1 MGRDTKVPKLGKGLL
16 PELCKTAIGGADMAS
31 LKEEL
36 DRIAT
41 TEGVEMALVA
51 GRDGFIIEYSGGE
64 GSVAEG
70 VGAIA
75 SSSLG
80 ASEVIGQEL
89 GRGALGAAMLEYE
102 RGTVM
107 MNRVGVDA
115 VLLVVLAP
123 DATIGKVRYDVKKI
137 IPELSA
143 AL

>member
-1 MGRDTKVPKLGKGLL
+1 MRGKALGRSSIESTGGKEMG
-16 PELCKTAIGGADMAS
+16 S
-31 LKEEL
+31 LKEVL
-36 DRIAT
+36 DKIAT
-41 TEGVEMALVA
+41 VEGVEMALVA

-80 ASEVIGQEL
+80 ASEVIGAEL
-89 GRGALGAAMLEYE
+89 GRGGLGAAMLEYE
-102 RGTVM
+102 KGTVM
-107 MNRVGVDA
+107 MNRVGEDA
-115 VLLVVLAP
+115 VLMVVLAQN
-123 DATIGKVRYDVKKI
+123 ATIGKVRYDIRKT

>member
-1 MGRDTKVPKLGKGLL
+1 LAA
-16 PELCKTAIGGADMAS
+16 ELFETATGGADMAS

-41 TEGVEMALVA
+41 TEGVEMALIA
-51 GRDGFIIEYSGGE
+51 GRDGFIIDYSGGE
-64 GSVAEG
+64 GSIAEG

-89 GRGALGAAMLEYE
+89 GRGALGAALLEYE

-115 VLLVVLAP
+115 VLLIVLAP
-123 DATIGKVRYDVKKI
+123 EATIGKVRYEVKKI

-143 AL
+143 SL